1 MEVGRPPQTAR
12 KQLCCDVSS
21 SGKSS
26 GFIEDNL
33 LLGRGLGKVYTK
45 PGAAASTAI
54 CCMIEKNRS
63 ELPSLSPL
71 PPTPLPAGNS
81 VLHPGNSLSGLS
93 YCLGLN

>member
-33 LLGRGLGKVYTK
+33 VLGRGLGKVYTK

-63 ELPSLSPL
+63 ELPSLC
-71 PPTPLPAGNS
+71 PPPPPSALQGIPCCILGI
-81 VLHPGNSLSGLS
+81 P
-93 YCLGLN
+93 CLV